1 MKTKTLVIFYLIL
14 LLTGIA
20 INCSSQNVLDEEA
33 RDEFNTDV
41 INKPE
46 NSSSK
51 GYGTVNCFDNLNS
64 ICSLYYSRNA
74 KAA

>member
-33 RDEFNTDV
+33 RDQFNTDG
-41 INKPE
+41 INKPGIRS
-46 NSSSK
+46 NKS
-51 GYGTVNCFDNLNS
+51 YGMVNCFDNLNS
-64 ICSLYYSRNA
+64 ICSLYYSGNA